1 VFSVAGHQCRQSGRQ
16 PDFAGS
22 RRAPSPRLPFSISTQ
37 ESPAMNKFL
46 PYPLFVLFSIVAFNI
61 TAFAVVLQLNML
73 IINATVYKVI
83 AWLVT
88 VVAWTVVYFFR
99 NR

>member
-1 VFSVAGHQCRQSGRQ
+1 VFSGAGHQCRQAGRQ

-22 RRAPSPRLPFSISTQ
+22 RLVPSTCLPISISIQ

-83 AWLVT
+83 AWLFT
-88 VVAWTVVYFFR
+88 VLAWTVVYFFR

>member
-1 VFSVAGHQCRQSGRQ
+1 
-16 PDFAGS
+16 
-22 RRAPSPRLPFSISTQ
+22 
-37 ESPAMNKFL
+37 MNKFL
-46 PYPLFVLFSIVAFNI
+46 PYPLFVLFSVVAFNI

-73 IINATVYKVI
+73 IINATAFKVI